1 MAVVSIIAQPPPARA
16 QAQERSR
23 TLQRPDRRPAPE
35 APPNPLVELDRTVTA
50 AEANLRD
57 GELQQAESLYRSA
70 IFDAWM
76 MLGQLHMAA
85 GRMPEARHAFDRAS
99 RSIVDADAALQAL
112 AVVDLQSGRAAD
124 AVNILTRVAGRHE
137 KDGVLQRLLAQA
149 LMADGQLQEAVQAF
163 ETARATDPKDPELA
177 FLLGSAYLQVRKFDE
192 AERLFAEVIKARP
205 GPATDVLLGRTYR
218 DAQRFDRARVVLR
231 RALKADAKA
240 RRAHYYLGTIAILAE
255 GSAGYEEAIR
265 EFKAELQLTP
275 RDVLTNLRL
284 GMALVEARRAPEAL
298 PYLDIARAVEPPPAE
313 AFVYLGRSYLELN
326 RASEAVEAL
335 RRALSLAGTMRSDD
349 PLVGNIHYQ
358 LALALRQAGNEAEA
372 STHFEQARHASY
384 QRADTDR
391 VALTR
396 FLSDKGDASG
406 GVLPLD
412 SPLSS
417 QTSEQ
422 RSAVERQLKAT
433 IARACMNLGVMHAQ
447 AQRFARAVELFAEA
461 AAVDPE
467 FPQVQY
473 SLGVAHFTAQQHDK
487 ATGPLTR
494 ALEADPGNVAI
505 RRMLGLSWFHAE
517 NYPKAAELLET
528 DPARESDPSLQ
539 FAYALALVRSDRA
552 GEAQPIFDR
561 LLAQHADSAELQVV
575 LGQAHAHQGD
585 YPAAIESLRRAL
597 QLKPTVAEANTT
609 LGIIYLKQG
618 RLPEAR
624 EALRTELA
632 AHPQDF
638 RARQTLATVLD
649 LEGNLDEALVVLRP
663 LVRAR
668 PDFADGRYLFGKVL
682 LAKGAAAEAVE
693 ELLAAVRLAPED
705 ANAHYQ
711 LGQAYQKLG
720 RSDLAEQQFTLFKQL
735 KDKRR

>member
-1 MAVVSIIAQPPPARA
+1 
-16 QAQERSR
+16 
-23 TLQRPDRRPAPE
+23 
-35 APPNPLVELDRTVTA
+35 
-50 AEANLRD
+50 
-57 GELQQAESLYRSA
+57 
-70 IFDAWM
+70 
-76 MLGQLHMAA
+76 
-85 GRMPEARHAFDRAS
+85 
-99 RSIVDADAALQAL
+99 
-112 AVVDLQSGRAAD
+112 
-124 AVNILTRVAGRHE
+124 
-137 KDGVLQRLLAQA
+137 
-149 LMADGQLQEAVQAF
+149 
-163 ETARATDPKDPELA
+163 
-177 FLLGSAYLQVRKFDE
+177 
-192 AERLFAEVIKARP
+192 
-205 GPATDVLLGRTYR
+205 
-218 DAQRFDRARVVLR
+218 
-231 RALKADAKA
+231 
-240 RRAHYYLGTIAILAE
+240 
-255 GSAGYEEAIR
+255 
-265 EFKAELQLTP
+265 
-275 RDVLTNLRL
+275 
-284 GMALVEARRAPEAL
+284 
-298 PYLDIARAVEPPPAE
+298 
-313 AFVYLGRSYLELN
+313 
-326 RASEAVEAL
+326 L

-720 RSDLAEQQFTLFKQL
+720 QSDLAEQQFTLFKQL